1 MNELVIGSTAG
12 PGPTAN
18 TYVVRMLLML
28 GMSYSKALLGVTQH
42 SWSTLKGM
50 KSSQWIKLIYSR
62 SLSHCGPPPLQP
74 GKTSEE
80 LHADNHSFVIPRPP
94 PDVHRC
100 HRLEPAPSACT
111 AGALISWTRAHP
123 SPETTSPC
131 LLAPLALS
139 LPFPAPRSQGAQ
151 LTPSAAGQSPNV
163 QFIPGPLALN
173 D

>member
-1 MNELVIGSTAG
+1 
-12 PGPTAN
+12 
-18 TYVVRMLLML
+18 ML